1 MQNRVSFGWLG
12 TFALSLLLIVAWG
25 SQVAIAD
32 EAQISLSYVEG
43 MFTGG
48 PHAGKLQA
56 GEVTFVIR
64 FTASPAN
71 ENHYNISNGWR
82 LYSPD
87 GAIYSG
93 AQIEAIPGV
102 LAPLFDPNFFTYQ
115 WDGPGADTV
124 GVVGLTMSPL
134 GGISPGFDQDVLKVT
149 TVLDG
154 ASDGLTI
161 CIDSSFSRLGVSW
174 EWATLVGGITY
185 SPIWAGPTCFEIVDC
200 GTDPDGDGLGSL
212 CDNCPD
218 YPNPDQDDADGDGY
232 GDPCDNCPQPNPGQ
246 EDRDGD
252 GFGNLCDNC
261 AYRYNPSQA
270 DTDSDGVG
278 DACDNCPG
286 YYNPLQQ
293 DTDEDGKGD
302 ACDPGE
308 VRFTA
313 VPRCGGVPLTVSFT
327 DESIPANTLTGWYWN
342 FGDGTTSSE
351 QNPTHEYTQVG
362 VFDVTLEIS
371 DGALTDAL
379 VKQDYVTTQDA
390 VSADFMG
397 YPTDIEPGQTVVFD
411 PVLQGVANEYL
422 WDFGD
427 GQTSTEPNPIHT
439 YNSVGLFDVTLTVR
453 LFLDGCDQQ
462 DSHTKT
468 QYVKVSN
475 IDARFNGVPTAGT
488 VPLVV
493 QFTDQSLGTPVS
505 WFWEF
510 GDGTT
515 SSLQNPTHQYNDVGH
530 YDVKLTVNDGI
541 FEDSRLKLGYIF
553 VDQQHTDLAAEIC
566 TNGARP
572 GFDTY
577 YYFVWTNVG
586 TYPAAGSEMRI
597 RLPYQVEFIDLWAQ
611 CSAANGYTGTYSGFT
626 FDGDDIVVPLEVID
640 PTPWYGGYI
649 MTHVYLPETVP
660 LGELLTCEMWLSS
673 GTADSDMSNNHAVL
687 IHEVIGSIDPNDKSA
702 TPLGEGDAKKID
714 ADQRL
719 AYLIQFENKPEATA
733 EAIYVR
739 VVDTLDPNLDWSTLA
754 LGAMSHPG
762 VCDWDF
768 DPINGILSWFCD
780 NIMLPPNV
788 NPPEGEGYFNYSIT
802 PKPGLPKGTEITNT
816 AWIRFDYNAWLQAP
830 EDGAVVRTITYGCCQ
845 GRVGDSNQSG
855 EDEPTIS
862 DIAVMID
869 HLFISNVP
877 LVCYAEADINQSGG
891 DDPLPSDIT
900 ISDVSMLIDYLF
912 ISGPQLMTLN
922 DCL

>member
-1 MQNRVSFGWLG
+1 MKNCAMFGWLG
-12 TFALSLLLIVAWG
+12 TLVLSLLSTVLLSSGVA
-25 SQVAIAD
+25 VAD
-32 EAQISLSYVEG
+32 EAQISLSHVEG
-43 MFTGG
+43 AFTEGL
-48 PHAGKLQA
+48 HAGKLQV

-64 FTASPAN
+64 FTASAAN

-82 LYSPD
+82 LFSPD
-87 GAIYSG
+87 GAVYSG
-93 AQIEAIPGV
+93 AQVEAVPGA
-102 LAPLFDPNFFTYQ
+102 LPPLFDPNFFTYE

-134 GGISPGFDQDVLKVT
+134 GGISPGFDQDVLRIT
-149 TVLDG
+149 TVLDA
-154 ASDGLTI
+154 ASDELTI
-161 CIDSSFSRLGVSW
+161 CIDSSFSRLGASW
-174 EWATLVGGITY
+174 EWATLVGGVTL
-185 SPIWAGPTCFEIVDC
+185 SPAWAGPYCFEIVNC
-200 GTDPDGDGLGSL
+200 GADPDNDGLGSL

-218 YPNPDQDDADGDGY
+218 YPNPGQTDTDGDGY

-246 EDRDGD
+246 EDADGD
-252 GFGNLCDNC
+252 GYCPGHS
-261 AYRYNPSQA
+261 NPLQY
-270 DTDSDGVG
+270 DSDG
-278 DACDNCPG
+278 
-286 YYNPLQQ
+286 
-293 DTDEDGKGD
+293 DGKGD

-313 VPRCGGVPLTVSFT
+313 VPRCGGVPLIVSFT
-327 DESIPANTLTGWYWN
+327 DESIPATTLTGWYWD
-342 FGDGTTSSE
+342 FGDGATSTE
-351 QNPTHEYTQVG
+351 RNPTHEYTQVG
-362 VFDVTLEIS
+362 VFDVRLEIS
-371 DGALTDAL
+371 DGTLTDAL

-390 VSADFMG
+390 VSADFTG

-453 LFLDGCDQQ
+453 LLLDGCDQQ

-475 IDARFNGVPTAGT
+475 IDARFKGVPTAGT
-488 VPLVV
+488 APLVV
-493 QFTDQSLGTPVS
+493 QFTDQSLGTPVG
-505 WFWEF
+505 WLWEF
-510 GDGTT
+510 GDGAT
-515 SSLQNPTHQYNDVGH
+515 SSLQNPTHQYDQVGH

-553 VDQQHTDLAAEIC
+553 VDQQYTDLAAEIY

-572 GFDTY
+572 GFETY

-597 RLPYQVEFIDLWAQ
+597 RLPYQVDFVDLWVQ
-611 CSAANGYTGTYSGFT
+611 CSAANGYTGTYTGYT
-626 FDGDDIVVPLEVID
+626 IEGDDIVVPLEIID
-640 PTPWYGGYI
+640 PSAWYGGYI
-649 MTHVYLPETVP
+649 MTRVYLPEYVP

-673 GTADSDMSNNHAVL
+673 GTPDSDMSNNHAVL
-687 IHEVIGSIDPNDKSA
+687 VHEVIGSIDPNDKSA

-754 LGAMSHPG
+754 VGAMSHPG

-788 NPPEGEGYFNYSIT
+788 SPPEGEGYFNYSIT
-802 PKPGLPKGTEITNT
+802 PKPGLPKGTEIRNT

-845 GRVGDSNQSG
+845 GRVGDANQSG

-862 DIAVMID
+862 DIAMMID
-869 HLFISNVP
+869 HLFISNPP
-877 LVCYAEADINQSGG
+877 LECYAEADINQSGG
-891 DDPLPSDIT
+891 PDPEPPDIT
-900 ISDVSMLIDYLF
+900 ISDISMLIDYLF
-912 ISGPQLMTLN
+912 ISGPTVVTLN